1 MKSIHLVRTVVLI
14 LVLAFTLGLTGV
26 NYGRHT
32 AVLDEFEDQDKEEK
46 MQKLTST
53 WTDTDGLG
61 QEVCTPRLDDEPVQ
75 DWVNRH
81 KEAVD
86 AMKVAFPPQP
96 LVE

>member
-1 MKSIHLVRTVVLI
+1 MKSIYLVRTVALI

-32 AVLDEFEDQDKEEK
+32 AVLEEFEDQDKEEK

-53 WTDTDGLG
+53 WTDADGLNH
-61 QEVCTPRLDDEPVQ
+61 EVCTPRLDEEDIPAMVA
-75 DWVNRH
+75 RH
-81 KEAVD
+81 QEAVN

-96 LVE
+96 QVE